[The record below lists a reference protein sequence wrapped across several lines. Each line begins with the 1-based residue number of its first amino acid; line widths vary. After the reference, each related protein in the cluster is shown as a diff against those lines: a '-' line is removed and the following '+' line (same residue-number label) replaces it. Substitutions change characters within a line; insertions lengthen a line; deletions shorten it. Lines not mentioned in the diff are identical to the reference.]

1 MASSVGLDN
10 ADARASFDDFVAAF
24 AGAVSLRAARVAGG
38 GARAPAPPG
47 RASAKRLRDVFS
59 SACVDFDSAK
69 KRSNANTLALPQ
81 WRRLCLGS
89 GFVARKFPASAAD
102 VVFAKTR
109 RAGERELR
117 AEDFASALACV
128 AAETGKTF
136 ESVVDAAAKC
146 AAGGLFAGVSA
157 GAPAARSERRAAA
170 GTTASRFSLQ
180 TFQRNGVRASLDDRS
195 FRSSNKTHNS
205 NKTHDLKPVVSARES
220 FPPARSFSSAAPES
234 EALDAALSRP
244 RAEDFDKGDVD
255 GDGLLTPEELAGVL
269 VRSCHAREADALE
282 LVRVCFGD
290 VDLDKDGRVCFDE
303 YRAFCKKA
311 KRVLR
316 RRALVAGSAASF
328 GAAERSVRRLTF
340 GTHGFG
346 SARSAS
352 RETRTHRPASA
363 RVNRSLDALCEKNAT
378 AARPASARLF
388 SRSFSGAARVP
399 VEARARPRAF
409 AEEDSTMDLSAADL
423 SAADLTSLDLTVDE
437 AFIADERDV
446 THDLEPVAEAFE
458 AETPGDDARRATSSE
473 GRRAS
478 VDSPVDAASSE
489 DARRRETSETGL
501 EKLLTKDARIPRCAF
516 PLEPAFV
523 DARRLAVWRAEFNA
537 HDARK
542 TGRLDLELATFAL
555 ARLRLLEDLDVSLAA
570 RTLETRLA
578 ETAGGEDGDFDV
590 DFEAFARFAAALEA
604 ARATQTRTE
613 KPIAQPVPVRKE
625 YALDD
630 AHPFLALFRET
641 FADARGE
648 MDGDAFARVLRAA
661 RLTDDARLTAT
672 GVDVVF
678 ARARA
683 RHNKEGD
690 RTARRV
696 PYRIFLGALS
706 LAAGHLGLDFE
717 TAAARVAAGAE
728 AARAEGRGSRRAGVE
743 TNEDG
748 KENVF
753 RVTSRE
759 GLVCEGKRNHSAE
772 NTRSRLSAAFEGK
785 A

>member
-146 AAGGLFAGVSA
+146 AAGGLFVGVSA

-195 FRSSNKTHNS
+195 FRSSNLS
-205 NKTHDLKPVVSARES
+205 NKTHNPKPVVSARES

-458 AETPGDDARRATSSE
+458 AETPGDDARRAKDDESTE

-478 VDSPVDAASSE
+478 VDSPSAASSE
-489 DARRRETSETGL
+489 DAQ
-501 EKLLTKDARIPRCAF
+501 
-516 PLEPAFV
+516 
-523 DARRLAVWRAEFNA
+523 RLAVWRAEFNA

-578 ETAGGEDGDFDV
+578 ETARTCEDGDFDV

-728 AARAEGRGSRRAGVE
+728 EVSKGAEGLFRKEGVE

>member
-1 MASSVGLDN
+1 MASSVGLDD
-10 ADARASFDDFVAAF
+10 ADAPASFDDFVAAF

-38 GARAPAPPG
+38 GARALAPPG

-146 AAGGLFAGVSA
+146 AAGGLFVGVSA

-170 GTTASRFSLQ
+170 GTAASRRE

-195 FRSSNKTHNS
+195 FRSFRSSNLSNKTHNP
-205 NKTHDLKPVVSARES
+205 KPVVSARES

-316 RRALVAGSAASF
+316 RRALVAGAAASF

-340 GTHGFG
+340 GTHSFG

-363 RVNRSLDALCEKNAT
+363 RVNRSLDALCEKNAK
-378 AARPASARLF
+378 AARPASARLS
-388 SRSFSGAARVP
+388 SRPFSGAARVP
-399 VEARARPRAF
+399 VEARARQRAF
-409 AEEDSTMDLSAADL
+409 AEEDSTMDFSAADL

-458 AETPGDDARRATSSE
+458 AETLGDDARRATSSE
-473 GRRAS
+473 GRRVS
-478 VDSPVDAASSE
+478 VDS
-489 DARRRETSETGL
+489 
-501 EKLLTKDARIPRCAF
+501 
-516 PLEPAFV
+516 AFV
-523 DARRLAVWRAEFNA
+523 DAQRLAVWRAEFNA

-578 ETAGGEDGDFDV
+578 ETAGGEDVRDV

-728 AARAEGRGSRRAGVE
+728 AVSKYRAGVPR

-753 RVTSRE
+753 RVTSRA
-759 GLVCEGKRNHSAE
+759 GLACEGKKNPSAE
-772 NTRSRLSAAFEGK
+772 NKRSRLSAAFEGK
-785 A
+785 ARRDF

>member
-1 MASSVGLDN
+1 VASSVGLDN

-146 AAGGLFAGVSA
+146 AAGGLFVGVSA

-195 FRSSNKTHNS
+195 FRSSNLS
-205 NKTHDLKPVVSARES
+205 NKTHNPKPVVSARES

-423 SAADLTSLDLTVDE
+423 TSLDLTVDE

-458 AETPGDDARRATSSE
+458 AETPGD
-473 GRRAS
+473 
-478 VDSPVDAASSE
+478 
-489 DARRRETSETGL
+489 
-501 EKLLTKDARIPRCAF
+501 
-516 PLEPAFV
+516 EPAFV

-613 KPIAQPVPVRKE
+613 KPNSIAQPVPVRKE

-728 AARAEGRGSRRAGVE
+728 AVSKGAEGLFRKEGVE
-743 TNEDG
+743 TNEEKNKEN

>member
-146 AAGGLFAGVSA
+146 AAGGLFVGVSA

-195 FRSSNKTHNS
+195 FRSSNLS
-205 NKTHDLKPVVSARES
+205 NKTHNPKPVVSARES

-423 SAADLTSLDLTVDE
+423 TSLDLTVDE

-458 AETPGDDARRATSSE
+458 AETPGD
-473 GRRAS
+473 
-478 VDSPVDAASSE
+478 
-489 DARRRETSETGL
+489 
-501 EKLLTKDARIPRCAF
+501 
-516 PLEPAFV
+516 EPAFV

-578 ETAGGEDGDFDV
+578 ETARTCEDGDFDV

-613 KPIAQPVPVRKE
+613 QKPNSIAQPVPVRKE

-728 AARAEGRGSRRAGVE
+728 AVSKGAEGLFRKEGVE

>member
-1 MASSVGLDN
+1 MASSVGLDD
-10 ADARASFDDFVAAF
+10 ADAPASFDDFVAAF
-24 AGAVSLRAARVAGG
+24 AGAVSLRAARVASG
-38 GARAPAPPG
+38 GARALAPPG

-146 AAGGLFAGVSA
+146 AAGGLFVGVSA

-170 GTTASRFSLQ
+170 GTAASRRE

-195 FRSSNKTHNS
+195 FRSFRSSNLSNKTHNP
-205 NKTHDLKPVVSARES
+205 KPVVSARES

-316 RRALVAGSAASF
+316 RRALVAGAAASF

-340 GTHGFG
+340 GTHSFG
-346 SARSAS
+346 SARSAT

-363 RVNRSLDALCEKNAT
+363 RVNRSLDALCEKNAK
-378 AARPASARLF
+378 AARPASARLS
-388 SRSFSGAARVP
+388 SRPFSGAARVP
-399 VEARARPRAF
+399 VEARARQRAF

-458 AETPGDDARRATSSE
+458 AETLGDDARRATSSE
-473 GRRAS
+473 GRRVS
-478 VDSPVDAASSE
+478 VDS
-489 DARRRETSETGL
+489 
-501 EKLLTKDARIPRCAF
+501 
-516 PLEPAFV
+516 AFV
-523 DARRLAVWRAEFNA
+523 DAQRLAVWRAEFNA

-578 ETAGGEDGDFDV
+578 ETAGGEDVRDV

-728 AARAEGRGSRRAGVE
+728 AVSKYRAGVPR

-753 RVTSRE
+753 RVTSRA
-759 GLVCEGKRNHSAE
+759 GLACEGKKNPSAE
-772 NTRSRLSAAFEGK
+772 NKRSRLSAAFEGK
-785 A
+785 ARRDF

>member
-1 MASSVGLDN
+1 MASSVGLDD
-10 ADARASFDDFVAAF
+10 ADAPASFDDFVAAF

-38 GARAPAPPG
+38 GARALAPPG

-146 AAGGLFAGVSA
+146 AAGGLFVGVSA

-170 GTTASRFSLQ
+170 GTAASRRE

-195 FRSSNKTHNS
+195 FRSFRSSNLSNKTHNP
-205 NKTHDLKPVVSARES
+205 KPVVSARES

-316 RRALVAGSAASF
+316 RRALVAGAAASF

-340 GTHGFG
+340 GTHSFG

-363 RVNRSLDALCEKNAT
+363 RVNRSLDALCEKNAK
-378 AARPASARLF
+378 AARPASARLS
-388 SRSFSGAARVP
+388 SRPFSGAARVP
-399 VEARARPRAF
+399 VEARARQRAF
-409 AEEDSTMDLSAADL
+409 AEEDSTMDFSAADL

-458 AETPGDDARRATSSE
+458 AETLGDDARRATSSE
-473 GRRAS
+473 GRRVS
-478 VDSPVDAASSE
+478 VDS
-489 DARRRETSETGL
+489 
-501 EKLLTKDARIPRCAF
+501 
-516 PLEPAFV
+516 AFV
-523 DARRLAVWRAEFNA
+523 DAQRLAVWRAEFNA

-578 ETAGGEDGDFDV
+578 ETAGGEDVRDV

-604 ARATQTRTE
+604 ARATQTPTE

-728 AARAEGRGSRRAGVE
+728 AARAEGLFRAGVPR

-753 RVTSRE
+753 RVTSRA
-759 GLVCEGKRNHSAE
+759 GLACEGKKNPSAE
-772 NTRSRLSAAFEGK
+772 NKRSRLSAAFEGK
-785 A
+785 ARRDF

>member
-146 AAGGLFAGVSA
+146 AAGGLFVGVSA

-195 FRSSNKTHNS
+195 FRSSNLS
-205 NKTHDLKPVVSARES
+205 NKTHNPKPVVSARES

-446 THDLEPVAEAFE
+446 TRDLEPVAEAFE
-458 AETPGDDARRATSSE
+458 AETPGD
-473 GRRAS
+473 
-478 VDSPVDAASSE
+478 
-489 DARRRETSETGL
+489 
-501 EKLLTKDARIPRCAF
+501 
-516 PLEPAFV
+516 EPAFA

-578 ETAGGEDGDFDV
+578 ETARTCEDGDFDV

-604 ARATQTRTE
+604 ARATQTRTGVK

>member
-1 MASSVGLDN
+1 MASSVGLDD
-10 ADARASFDDFVAAF
+10 ADAPASFDDFVAAF

-38 GARAPAPPG
+38 GARALAPPG

-146 AAGGLFAGVSA
+146 AAGGLFVGVSA

-170 GTTASRFSLQ
+170 GTAASRRE

-195 FRSSNKTHNS
+195 FRSFRSSNLSNKTHNP
-205 NKTHDLKPVVSARES
+205 KPVVSARES

-316 RRALVAGSAASF
+316 RRALVAGAAASF

-340 GTHGFG
+340 GTHSFG

-363 RVNRSLDALCEKNAT
+363 RVNRSLDALCEKNAK
-378 AARPASARLF
+378 AARPASARLS
-388 SRSFSGAARVP
+388 SRPFSGAARVP
-399 VEARARPRAF
+399 VEARARQRAF
-409 AEEDSTMDLSAADL
+409 AEEDSTMDFSAADL

-458 AETPGDDARRATSSE
+458 AETLGDDARRATSSE
-473 GRRAS
+473 GRRVS
-478 VDSPVDAASSE
+478 VDS
-489 DARRRETSETGL
+489 
-501 EKLLTKDARIPRCAF
+501 
-516 PLEPAFV
+516 AFV
-523 DARRLAVWRAEFNA
+523 DAQRLAVWRAEFNA

-578 ETAGGEDGDFDV
+578 ETAGGEDVRDV

-604 ARATQTRTE
+604 ARATQTPTE

-630 AHPFLALFRET
+630 AHPFLVLFRET

-728 AARAEGRGSRRAGVE
+728 AVSKYRAGVPR

-753 RVTSRE
+753 RVTSRA
-759 GLVCEGKRNHSAE
+759 GLACEGKKNPSAE
-772 NTRSRLSAAFEGK
+772 NKRSRLSAAFEGK

>member
-1 MASSVGLDN
+1 MASSVGLDD
-10 ADARASFDDFVAAF
+10 ADAPASFDDFVAAF
-24 AGAVSLRAARVAGG
+24 AGAVSLRAARVASG
-38 GARAPAPPG
+38 GARALAPPG

-146 AAGGLFAGVSA
+146 AAGGLFVGVSA

-170 GTTASRFSLQ
+170 GTAASRRE

-195 FRSSNKTHNS
+195 FRSFRSSNLSNKTHNP
-205 NKTHDLKPVVSARES
+205 KPVVSARES

-316 RRALVAGSAASF
+316 RRALVAGAAASF

-340 GTHGFG
+340 GTHSFG

-363 RVNRSLDALCEKNAT
+363 RVNRSLDALCEKNAK
-378 AARPASARLF
+378 AARPASARLS
-388 SRSFSGAARVP
+388 SRPFSGAARVP
-399 VEARARPRAF
+399 VEARARQRAF
-409 AEEDSTMDLSAADL
+409 AEEDSTMDFSAADL

-458 AETPGDDARRATSSE
+458 AETLGDDARRATSSE
-473 GRRAS
+473 GRRVS
-478 VDSPVDAASSE
+478 VDS
-489 DARRRETSETGL
+489 
-501 EKLLTKDARIPRCAF
+501 
-516 PLEPAFV
+516 AFV
-523 DARRLAVWRAEFNA
+523 DAQRLAVWRAEFNA

-578 ETAGGEDGDFDV
+578 ETAGGEDVRDV

-728 AARAEGRGSRRAGVE
+728 AVSKYRAGVPR

-753 RVTSRE
+753 RVTSRA
-759 GLVCEGKRNHSAE
+759 GLACEGKKNPSAE
-772 NTRSRLSAAFEGK
+772 NERSRLSAAFEGK
-785 A
+785 ARRDF

>member
-10 ADARASFDDFVAAF
+10 ADAPASFDDFVAAF
-24 AGAVSLRAARVAGG
+24 AGAVSLRAARVASG
-38 GARAPAPPG
+38 GARALAPPG

-146 AAGGLFAGVSA
+146 AAGGLFVGVSA

-170 GTTASRFSLQ
+170 GTAASRRE

-195 FRSSNKTHNS
+195 FRSSNLS
-205 NKTHDLKPVVSARES
+205 NKAHNPKPVVSARES

-316 RRALVAGSAASF
+316 RRALVAGAAASF

-340 GTHGFG
+340 GTHSFG

-409 AEEDSTMDLSAADL
+409 AEEDSTMDFSAADL

-458 AETPGDDARRATSSE
+458 AETLGDDARRATSSE
-473 GRRAS
+473 GRRVS
-478 VDSPVDAASSE
+478 VDS
-489 DARRRETSETGL
+489 
-501 EKLLTKDARIPRCAF
+501 
-516 PLEPAFV
+516 AFV
-523 DARRLAVWRAEFNA
+523 DAQRLAVWRAEFNA

-578 ETAGGEDGDFDV
+578 ETAGGEDVRDV
-590 DFEAFARFAAALEA
+590 DFEAFSRFAAALEA

-648 MDGDAFARVLRAA
+648 MDGDAFARVLRSA

-728 AARAEGRGSRRAGVE
+728 AARAEGLFRAGVE

-759 GLVCEGKRNHSAE
+759 GLVCEGRRNHSAE

>member
-10 ADARASFDDFVAAF
+10 ADAPASFDDFVAAF

-146 AAGGLFAGVSA
+146 AAGGLFVGVSA

-170 GTTASRFSLQ
+170 GTTASRRE

-195 FRSSNKTHNS
+195 FRSFRSSNLSNKTHNP
-205 NKTHDLKPVVSARES
+205 KPVVSARES

-409 AEEDSTMDLSAADL
+409 AEEDSTMDFSAADL

-437 AFIADERDV
+437 AFIADERDA

-473 GRRAS
+473 GQRAS
-478 VDSPVDAASSE
+478 VDSPSVASSE

-501 EKLLTKDARIPRCAF
+501 EKPDARIPRRAF
-516 PLEPAFV
+516 PLEPAFA
-523 DARRLAVWRAEFNA
+523 DARRLATWRAEFNA

-578 ETAGGEDGDFDV
+578 ETAGGEDVRDV
-590 DFEAFARFAAALEA
+590 DFEAFSRFAAALEA

-648 MDGDAFARVLRAA
+648 MDGDAFARVLRSA

-728 AARAEGRGSRRAGVE
+728 AARAEGLFRAGVE

-759 GLVCEGKRNHSAE
+759 GLVCEGRRNHSAE

>member
-1 MASSVGLDN
+1 MASSVGLDD
-10 ADARASFDDFVAAF
+10 ADAPASFDDFVAAF

-38 GARAPAPPG
+38 GARALAPPG

-146 AAGGLFAGVSA
+146 AAGGLFVGVSA

-170 GTTASRFSLQ
+170 GTAASRRE

-195 FRSSNKTHNS
+195 FRSFRSSNLSNKTHNP
-205 NKTHDLKPVVSARES
+205 KPVVSARES

-316 RRALVAGSAASF
+316 RRALVAGAAASF

-340 GTHGFG
+340 GTHSFG

-363 RVNRSLDALCEKNAT
+363 RVNRSLDALCEKNAK
-378 AARPASARLF
+378 AARPASARLS
-388 SRSFSGAARVP
+388 SRPFSGAARVP
-399 VEARARPRAF
+399 VEARARQRAF
-409 AEEDSTMDLSAADL
+409 AEEDSTMDFSAADL

-458 AETPGDDARRATSSE
+458 AETLGDDARRATSSE
-473 GRRAS
+473 GRRVS
-478 VDSPVDAASSE
+478 VDS
-489 DARRRETSETGL
+489 
-501 EKLLTKDARIPRCAF
+501 
-516 PLEPAFV
+516 AFV
-523 DARRLAVWRAEFNA
+523 DAQRLAVWRAEFNA

-578 ETAGGEDGDFDV
+578 ETAGGEDVRDV

-728 AARAEGRGSRRAGVE
+728 AVSKYRAGVPR

-753 RVTSRE
+753 RVTSRA
-759 GLVCEGKRNHSAE
+759 GLACEGKKNPSAE
-772 NTRSRLSAAFEGK
+772 NKRSRLSAAFEGK

>member
-146 AAGGLFAGVSA
+146 AAGGLFVGVSA

-195 FRSSNKTHNS
+195 FRSSNLS
-205 NKTHDLKPVVSARES
+205 NKTHNPKPVVSARES

-423 SAADLTSLDLTVDE
+423 TSLDLTVDE

-458 AETPGDDARRATSSE
+458 AETPGD
-473 GRRAS
+473 
-478 VDSPVDAASSE
+478 
-489 DARRRETSETGL
+489 
-501 EKLLTKDARIPRCAF
+501 
-516 PLEPAFV
+516 EPAFA

-578 ETAGGEDGDFDV
+578 ETARTCEDGDFDV

-613 KPIAQPVPVRKE
+613 KPNSIAQPVPVRKE

-696 PYRIFLGALS
+696 PYRIYLGALS

-728 AARAEGRGSRRAGVE
+728 AVSKGAEGLFRKEGVE

-759 GLVCEGKRNHSAE
+759 GSVCEGKKNHSAE

>member
-1 MASSVGLDN
+1 MASSVGLDD
-10 ADARASFDDFVAAF
+10 ADAPASFDDFVAAF
-24 AGAVSLRAARVAGG
+24 AGAVSLRAARVASG
-38 GARAPAPPG
+38 GARALAPPG

-146 AAGGLFAGVSA
+146 AAGGLFVGVSA

-170 GTTASRFSLQ
+170 GTAASRRE

-195 FRSSNKTHNS
+195 FRSFRSSNLSNKTHNP
-205 NKTHDLKPVVSARES
+205 KPVVSARES

-316 RRALVAGSAASF
+316 RRALVAGAAASF

-340 GTHGFG
+340 GTHSFG

-363 RVNRSLDALCEKNAT
+363 RVNRSLDALCEKNAK
-378 AARPASARLF
+378 AARPASARLL
-388 SRSFSGAARVP
+388 SRPFSGAARVP
-399 VEARARPRAF
+399 VEARARQRAF
-409 AEEDSTMDLSAADL
+409 AEEDSTMDFSAADL

-458 AETPGDDARRATSSE
+458 AETLGDDARRATSSE
-473 GRRAS
+473 GRRVS
-478 VDSPVDAASSE
+478 VDS
-489 DARRRETSETGL
+489 
-501 EKLLTKDARIPRCAF
+501 
-516 PLEPAFV
+516 AFV
-523 DARRLAVWRAEFNA
+523 DAQRLAVWRAEFNA

-578 ETAGGEDGDFDV
+578 ETAGGEDVRDV

-728 AARAEGRGSRRAGVE
+728 AVSKYRAGVPR

-753 RVTSRE
+753 RVTSRA
-759 GLVCEGKRNHSAE
+759 GLACEGKKNPSAE
-772 NTRSRLSAAFEGK
+772 NKRSRLSAAFEGK
-785 A
+785 ARRDF

>member
-1 MASSVGLDN
+1 MASSVGLDD
-10 ADARASFDDFVAAF
+10 ADAPASFDDFVAAF

-38 GARAPAPPG
+38 GARALAPPG

-146 AAGGLFAGVSA
+146 AAGGLFVGVSA

-170 GTTASRFSLQ
+170 GTAASRRE

-195 FRSSNKTHNS
+195 FRSFRSSNLSNKTHNP
-205 NKTHDLKPVVSARES
+205 KPVVSARES

-316 RRALVAGSAASF
+316 RRALVAGAAASF

-340 GTHGFG
+340 GTHSFG

-363 RVNRSLDALCEKNAT
+363 RVNRSLDALCEKNAK
-378 AARPASARLF
+378 AARPASARLS
-388 SRSFSGAARVP
+388 SRPFSGAARVP
-399 VEARARPRAF
+399 VEARARQRAF
-409 AEEDSTMDLSAADL
+409 AEEDSTMDFSAADL

-458 AETPGDDARRATSSE
+458 AETLGDDARRATSSE
-473 GRRAS
+473 GRRVS
-478 VDSPVDAASSE
+478 VDS
-489 DARRRETSETGL
+489 
-501 EKLLTKDARIPRCAF
+501 
-516 PLEPAFV
+516 AFV
-523 DARRLAVWRAEFNA
+523 DAQRLAVWRAEFNA

-578 ETAGGEDGDFDV
+578 ETAGGEDVRDV

-630 AHPFLALFRET
+630 AHPFLVLFRET

-728 AARAEGRGSRRAGVE
+728 AVSKYRAGVPR

-753 RVTSRE
+753 RVTSRA
-759 GLVCEGKRNHSAE
+759 GLACEGKKNPSAE
-772 NTRSRLSAAFEGK
+772 NKRSRLSAAFEGK
-785 A
+785 ARRDF

>member
-1 MASSVGLDN
+1 VASSVGLDN

-146 AAGGLFAGVSA
+146 AAGGLFVGVSA

-195 FRSSNKTHNS
+195 FRSSNLS
-205 NKTHDLKPVVSARES
+205 NKTHNPKPVVSARES

-446 THDLEPVAEAFE
+446 TRDLEPVAEAFE
-458 AETPGDDARRATSSE
+458 AETPGDDARRAKDDESTE

-478 VDSPVDAASSE
+478 VDSPSAASSE
-489 DARRRETSETGL
+489 DAQ
-501 EKLLTKDARIPRCAF
+501 
-516 PLEPAFV
+516 
-523 DARRLAVWRAEFNA
+523 RLAVWRAEFNA

-578 ETAGGEDGDFDV
+578 ETARTCEDGDFDV

-613 KPIAQPVPVRKE
+613 QKPIAQPVPVRKE

-728 AARAEGRGSRRAGVE
+728 AVSKGAEGLFRAGVE

>member
-1 MASSVGLDN
+1 MASSVGLDD
-10 ADARASFDDFVAAF
+10 ADAPASFDDFVAAF
-24 AGAVSLRAARVAGG
+24 AGAVSLRVARVAGG
-38 GARAPAPPG
+38 GARALAPPG

-146 AAGGLFAGVSA
+146 AAGGLFVGVSA

-170 GTTASRFSLQ
+170 GTAASRRE

-195 FRSSNKTHNS
+195 FRSSNLS
-205 NKTHDLKPVVSARES
+205 NKTHNPKPVVSARES

-316 RRALVAGSAASF
+316 RRALVAGAAASF

-340 GTHGFG
+340 GTHSFG

-363 RVNRSLDALCEKNAT
+363 RVNRSLDALCEKNAK
-378 AARPASARLF
+378 AARPASARLL
-388 SRSFSGAARVP
+388 SRPFSGAARVP
-399 VEARARPRAF
+399 VEARARQRAF
-409 AEEDSTMDLSAADL
+409 AEEDSTMDFSAADL

-458 AETPGDDARRATSSE
+458 AETLGDDARRATSSE
-473 GRRAS
+473 GRRVS
-478 VDSPVDAASSE
+478 VDS
-489 DARRRETSETGL
+489 
-501 EKLLTKDARIPRCAF
+501 
-516 PLEPAFV
+516 AFV
-523 DARRLAVWRAEFNA
+523 DAQRLAVWRAEFNA

-578 ETAGGEDGDFDV
+578 ETAGGEDVRDV

-728 AARAEGRGSRRAGVE
+728 AARAEGLFRAGVE
-743 TNEDG
+743 TNKDG

-753 RVTSRE
+753 RVTSRA
-759 GLVCEGKRNHSAE
+759 GLACEGKKNPSAE
-772 NTRSRLSAAFEGK
+772 NKRSRLSAAFEGK

>member
-1 MASSVGLDN
+1 M
-10 ADARASFDDFVAAF
+10 
-24 AGAVSLRAARVAGG
+24 
-38 GARAPAPPG
+38 
-47 RASAKRLRDVFS
+47 
-59 SACVDFDSAK
+59 
-69 KRSNANTLALPQ
+69 
-81 WRRLCLGS
+81 
-89 GFVARKFPASAAD
+89 
-102 VVFAKTR
+102 
-109 RAGERELR
+109 
-117 AEDFASALACV
+117 
-128 AAETGKTF
+128 
-136 ESVVDAAAKC
+136 
-146 AAGGLFAGVSA
+146 
-157 GAPAARSERRAAA
+157 
-170 GTTASRFSLQ
+170 
-180 TFQRNGVRASLDDRS
+180 
-195 FRSSNKTHNS
+195 
-205 NKTHDLKPVVSARES
+205 SARES

-303 YRAFCKKA
+303 YRVFCKKA

-316 RRALVAGSAASF
+316 RRALVAGAAAPF

-340 GTHGFG
+340 GTHSFG

-363 RVNRSLDALCEKNAT
+363 RVNRSLDALCEKNAK
-378 AARPASARLF
+378 AARPASARLL
-388 SRSFSGAARVP
+388 SRPFSGAARVP
-399 VEARARPRAF
+399 VEARARQRAF
-409 AEEDSTMDLSAADL
+409 AEEDSTMDFSAADL

-458 AETPGDDARRATSSE
+458 AETLGDDARRATSSE
-473 GRRAS
+473 GRRVS
-478 VDSPVDAASSE
+478 VDS
-489 DARRRETSETGL
+489 
-501 EKLLTKDARIPRCAF
+501 
-516 PLEPAFV
+516 AFV
-523 DARRLAVWRAEFNA
+523 DAQRLAVWRAEFNA

-578 ETAGGEDGDFDV
+578 ETAGGEDVRDV

-641 FADARGE
+641 FADAHGE

-690 RTARRV
+690 RTARR
-696 PYRIFLGALS
+696 R
-706 LAAGHLGLDFE
+706 
-717 TAAARVAAGAE
+717 TAYSSARSASPPGTWGWTLKPPPRASPP
-728 AARAEGRGSRRAGVE
+728 ARRRRAPRGFFARGSRRTRTARRTFFVSPHAPAW
-743 TNEDG
+743 
-748 KENVF
+748 
-753 RVTSRE
+753 RVRGRRIHPRRTSGRVSPRRSRE
-759 GLVCEGKRNHSAE
+759 RREETFEKTFSFSTRAFNGDDVSRRARKRKRRQVFAD
-772 NTRSRLSAAFEGK
+772 AA
-785 A
+785 

>member
-1 MASSVGLDN
+1 MASSVGLDD
-10 ADARASFDDFVAAF
+10 ADAPASFDDFVAAF
-24 AGAVSLRAARVAGG
+24 AGAVSLRVARVAGG
-38 GARAPAPPG
+38 GARALAPPG

-146 AAGGLFAGVSA
+146 AAGGLFVGVSA

-170 GTTASRFSLQ
+170 GTAASRRE

-195 FRSSNKTHNS
+195 FRSSNLS
-205 NKTHDLKPVVSARES
+205 NKTHNPKPVVSARES

-316 RRALVAGSAASF
+316 RRALVAGAAASF

-340 GTHGFG
+340 GTHSFG

-363 RVNRSLDALCEKNAT
+363 RVNRSLDALCEKNAK
-378 AARPASARLF
+378 AARPASARLS
-388 SRSFSGAARVP
+388 SRPFSGAARVP
-399 VEARARPRAF
+399 VEARARQRAF
-409 AEEDSTMDLSAADL
+409 AEEDSTMDFSAADL

-458 AETPGDDARRATSSE
+458 AETLGDDARRATSSE
-473 GRRAS
+473 GRRVS
-478 VDSPVDAASSE
+478 VDS
-489 DARRRETSETGL
+489 
-501 EKLLTKDARIPRCAF
+501 
-516 PLEPAFV
+516 AFV
-523 DARRLAVWRAEFNA
+523 DAQRLAVWRAEFNA

-578 ETAGGEDGDFDV
+578 ETAGGEDVRDV

-728 AARAEGRGSRRAGVE
+728 AARAEGLFRAGVE
-743 TNEDG
+743 TNKDG

-753 RVTSRE
+753 RVTSRA
-759 GLVCEGKRNHSAE
+759 GLACEGKKNPSAE
-772 NTRSRLSAAFEGK
+772 NKRSRLSAAFEGK

>member
-1 MASSVGLDN
+1 MASSVGLDD
-10 ADARASFDDFVAAF
+10 ADAPASFDDFVAAF
-24 AGAVSLRAARVAGG
+24 AGAVSLRAARVASG
-38 GARAPAPPG
+38 GARALAPPG

-146 AAGGLFAGVSA
+146 AAGGLFVGVSA

-170 GTTASRFSLQ
+170 GTAASRRE

-195 FRSSNKTHNS
+195 FRSFRSSNLSNKTHNP
-205 NKTHDLKPVVSARES
+205 KPVVSARES

-311 KRVLR
+311 KRVLH
-316 RRALVAGSAASF
+316 RRALVAGAAASF

-340 GTHGFG
+340 GTHSFG

-363 RVNRSLDALCEKNAT
+363 RVNRSLDALCEKNAK
-378 AARPASARLF
+378 AARPASARLS
-388 SRSFSGAARVP
+388 SRPFSGAARVP
-399 VEARARPRAF
+399 VEARARQRAF
-409 AEEDSTMDLSAADL
+409 AEEDSTMDFSAADL

-458 AETPGDDARRATSSE
+458 AETLGDDARRATSSE
-473 GRRAS
+473 GRRVS
-478 VDSPVDAASSE
+478 VDS
-489 DARRRETSETGL
+489 
-501 EKLLTKDARIPRCAF
+501 
-516 PLEPAFV
+516 AFV
-523 DARRLAVWRAEFNA
+523 DAQRLAVWRAEFNA

-578 ETAGGEDGDFDV
+578 ETAGGEDVRDV

-613 KPIAQPVPVRKE
+613 NRSRSPSPC
-625 YALDD
+625 
-630 AHPFLALFRET
+630 
-641 FADARGE
+641 ARSTRSTTRTR
-648 MDGDAFARVLRAA
+648 FSRCSARRSRTRAG
-661 RLTDDARLTAT
+661 RWTAT
-672 GVDVVF
+672 PS
-678 ARARA
+678 RAFC
-683 RHNKEGD
+683 
-690 RTARRV
+690 ARR
-696 PYRIFLGALS
+696 A
-706 LAAGHLGLDFE
+706 
-717 TAAARVAAGAE
+717 
-728 AARAEGRGSRRAGVE
+728 
-743 TNEDG
+743 
-748 KENVF
+748 
-753 RVTSRE
+753 
-759 GLVCEGKRNHSAE
+759 
-772 NTRSRLSAAFEGK
+772 
-785 A
+785 

>member
-146 AAGGLFAGVSA
+146 AAGGLFVGVSA
-157 GAPAARSERRAAA
+157 GAPAARSERCAAA

-195 FRSSNKTHNS
+195 FRSSNLS
-205 NKTHDLKPVVSARES
+205 NKTHNPKPVVSARES

-446 THDLEPVAEAFE
+446 TRDLEPVAEAFE
-458 AETPGDDARRATSSE
+458 AETPGD
-473 GRRAS
+473 
-478 VDSPVDAASSE
+478 
-489 DARRRETSETGL
+489 
-501 EKLLTKDARIPRCAF
+501 
-516 PLEPAFV
+516 EPAFA

-578 ETAGGEDGDFDV
+578 ETARTCEDGDFDV

-613 KPIAQPVPVRKE
+613 KPNSIAQPVPVRKE

>member
-1 MASSVGLDN
+1 MASSVGLDD
-10 ADARASFDDFVAAF
+10 ADAPASFDDFVAAF
-24 AGAVSLRAARVAGG
+24 AGAVSLRAARVASG
-38 GARAPAPPG
+38 GARALAPPG

-146 AAGGLFAGVSA
+146 AAGGLFVGVSA

-170 GTTASRFSLQ
+170 GTAASRRE

-195 FRSSNKTHNS
+195 FRSFRSSNLSNKTHNP
-205 NKTHDLKPVVSARES
+205 KPVVSARES

-316 RRALVAGSAASF
+316 RRALVAGAAASF

-340 GTHGFG
+340 GTHSFG

-363 RVNRSLDALCEKNAT
+363 RVNRSLDALCEKNAK
-378 AARPASARLF
+378 AARPASARLS
-388 SRSFSGAARVP
+388 SRPFSGAARVP
-399 VEARARPRAF
+399 VEARARQRAF
-409 AEEDSTMDLSAADL
+409 AEEDSTMDFSAADL

-458 AETPGDDARRATSSE
+458 AETLGDDARRATSSE
-473 GRRAS
+473 GRRVS
-478 VDSPVDAASSE
+478 VDS
-489 DARRRETSETGL
+489 
-501 EKLLTKDARIPRCAF
+501 
-516 PLEPAFV
+516 AFV
-523 DARRLAVWRAEFNA
+523 DEQRLAVWRAEFNA

-578 ETAGGEDGDFDV
+578 ETAGGEDVRDV

-728 AARAEGRGSRRAGVE
+728 AVSKYRAGVPR

-753 RVTSRE
+753 RVTSRA
-759 GLVCEGKRNHSAE
+759 GLACEGKKNPSAE
-772 NTRSRLSAAFEGK
+772 NKRSRLSAAFEGK
-785 A
+785 ARRDF

>member
-1 MASSVGLDN
+1 MASSVGLDD
-10 ADARASFDDFVAAF
+10 ADAPASFDDFVAAF
-24 AGAVSLRAARVAGG
+24 AGAVSLRVARVAGG
-38 GARAPAPPG
+38 GARALAPPG

-146 AAGGLFAGVSA
+146 AAGGLFVGVSA

-170 GTTASRFSLQ
+170 GTAASRRE

-195 FRSSNKTHNS
+195 FRSSNLS
-205 NKTHDLKPVVSARES
+205 NKTHNPKPVVSARES

-316 RRALVAGSAASF
+316 RRALVAGAAASF

-340 GTHGFG
+340 GTHSFG
-346 SARSAS
+346 SARFAS

-363 RVNRSLDALCEKNAT
+363 RVNRSLDALCEKNAK
-378 AARPASARLF
+378 AARPASARLL
-388 SRSFSGAARVP
+388 SRPFSGAARVP
-399 VEARARPRAF
+399 VEARARQRAF
-409 AEEDSTMDLSAADL
+409 AEEDSTMDFSAADL
-423 SAADLTSLDLTVDE
+423 SAADLASLDLTVDE

-458 AETPGDDARRATSSE
+458 AETLGDDARRATSSE
-473 GRRAS
+473 GRRVS
-478 VDSPVDAASSE
+478 VDS
-489 DARRRETSETGL
+489 
-501 EKLLTKDARIPRCAF
+501 
-516 PLEPAFV
+516 AFV
-523 DARRLAVWRAEFNA
+523 DAQRLAVWRAEFNA

-578 ETAGGEDGDFDV
+578 ETAGGEDVRDV

-728 AARAEGRGSRRAGVE
+728 AARAEGLFRAGVE
-743 TNEDG
+743 TNKDG

-753 RVTSRE
+753 RVTSRA
-759 GLVCEGKRNHSAE
+759 GLACEGKKNPSAE
-772 NTRSRLSAAFEGK
+772 NKRSRLSAAFEGK

>member
-1 MASSVGLDN
+1 MASSVGLDD
-10 ADARASFDDFVAAF
+10 ADAPASFDDFVAAF

-38 GARAPAPPG
+38 GARALAPPG

-146 AAGGLFAGVSA
+146 AAGGLFVGVSA

-170 GTTASRFSLQ
+170 GTAASRRE

-195 FRSSNKTHNS
+195 FRSFRSSNLSNKTHNP
-205 NKTHDLKPVVSARES
+205 KPVVSARES

-316 RRALVAGSAASF
+316 RRALVAGAAASF

-340 GTHGFG
+340 GTHSFG

-363 RVNRSLDALCEKNAT
+363 RVNRSLDALCEKNAK
-378 AARPASARLF
+378 AARPASARLS
-388 SRSFSGAARVP
+388 SRPFSGAARVP
-399 VEARARPRAF
+399 VEARARQRAF
-409 AEEDSTMDLSAADL
+409 AEEDSTMDFSAADL

-458 AETPGDDARRATSSE
+458 AETLGDDARRATSSE
-473 GRRAS
+473 GRRVS
-478 VDSPVDAASSE
+478 VDS
-489 DARRRETSETGL
+489 
-501 EKLLTKDARIPRCAF
+501 
-516 PLEPAFV
+516 AFV
-523 DARRLAVWRAEFNA
+523 DAQRLAVWRAEFNA

-578 ETAGGEDGDFDV
+578 ETAGGEDVRDV

-604 ARATQTRTE
+604 ARATQTPTE

-728 AARAEGRGSRRAGVE
+728 AVSKYRAGVPR

-753 RVTSRE
+753 RVTSRA
-759 GLVCEGKRNHSAE
+759 GLACEGKKNPSAE
-772 NTRSRLSAAFEGK
+772 NKRSRLSAAFEGK

>member
-1 MASSVGLDN
+1 MASSVGLDD
-10 ADARASFDDFVAAF
+10 ADAPASFDDFVAAF
-24 AGAVSLRAARVAGG
+24 AGAVSLRAARVASG
-38 GARAPAPPG
+38 GARALAPPG

-146 AAGGLFAGVSA
+146 AAGGLFVGVSA

-170 GTTASRFSLQ
+170 GTAASRRE

-195 FRSSNKTHNS
+195 FRSFRSSNLSNKTHNP
-205 NKTHDLKPVVSARES
+205 KPVVSARES

-316 RRALVAGSAASF
+316 RRALVAGAAASF
-328 GAAERSVRRLTF
+328 GAAERSARRLTF
-340 GTHGFG
+340 GTHSFG

-363 RVNRSLDALCEKNAT
+363 RVNRSLDALCEKNAK
-378 AARPASARLF
+378 AARPASARLS
-388 SRSFSGAARVP
+388 SRPFSGAARVP
-399 VEARARPRAF
+399 VEARARQRAF
-409 AEEDSTMDLSAADL
+409 AEEDSTMDFSAADL

-458 AETPGDDARRATSSE
+458 AETLGDDARRATSSE
-473 GRRAS
+473 GRRVS
-478 VDSPVDAASSE
+478 VDS
-489 DARRRETSETGL
+489 
-501 EKLLTKDARIPRCAF
+501 
-516 PLEPAFV
+516 AFV
-523 DARRLAVWRAEFNA
+523 DAQRLAVWRAEFNA

-578 ETAGGEDGDFDV
+578 ETAGGEDVRDV

-728 AARAEGRGSRRAGVE
+728 AVSKYRAGVPR

-753 RVTSRE
+753 RVTSRA
-759 GLVCEGKRNHSAE
+759 GLACEGKKNPSAE
-772 NTRSRLSAAFEGK
+772 NKRSRLSAAFEGK

>member
-146 AAGGLFAGVSA
+146 AAGGLFVGVSA

-195 FRSSNKTHNS
+195 FRSSNLS
-205 NKTHDLKPVVSARES
+205 NKTHNPKPVVSARES

-458 AETPGDDARRATSSE
+458 AETPGDDARRAKDDESTE

-478 VDSPVDAASSE
+478 VDSPSAASSE
-489 DARRRETSETGL
+489 DAQ
-501 EKLLTKDARIPRCAF
+501 
-516 PLEPAFV
+516 
-523 DARRLAVWRAEFNA
+523 RLAVWRAEFNA

-578 ETAGGEDGDFDV
+578 ETARTCEDGDFDV

>member
-146 AAGGLFAGVSA
+146 AAGGLFVGVSA

-195 FRSSNKTHNS
+195 FRSSNLS
-205 NKTHDLKPVVSARES
+205 NKTHNPKPVVSARES

-458 AETPGDDARRATSSE
+458 AETPGDDARRAKDDESTE

-478 VDSPVDAASSE
+478 VDSPSAASSE
-489 DARRRETSETGL
+489 DAQ
-501 EKLLTKDARIPRCAF
+501 
-516 PLEPAFV
+516 
-523 DARRLAVWRAEFNA
+523 RLAVWRAEFNA

-578 ETAGGEDGDFDV
+578 ETARTCEDGDFDV

-613 KPIAQPVPVRKE
+613 QKPIAQPVPVRKE

-728 AARAEGRGSRRAGVE
+728 AVSKGAEGLFRAGVE

-759 GLVCEGKRNHSAE
+759 GLVCEGKRNHSAT

>member
-10 ADARASFDDFVAAF
+10 PDAEASFDDFVAAF

-102 VVFAKTR
+102 VVFAKSR

-146 AAGGLFAGVSA
+146 AAGGLFVGVSA

-195 FRSSNKTHNS
+195 FRSSNLSSKTHNP
-205 NKTHDLKPVVSARES
+205 KPKPVVSARES

-269 VRSCHAREADALE
+269 VRSCHARESDALD

-399 VEARARPRAF
+399 VEARARPRVF
-409 AEEDSTMDLSAADL
+409 AEEDSTMDLSAADP

-458 AETPGDDARRATSSE
+458 AETPGDDVRRATSSE

-478 VDSPVDAASSE
+478 VDLPSAASSE

-501 EKLLTKDARIPRCAF
+501 EKPDARIPRCAF

-523 DARRLAVWRAEFNA
+523 DAQRLAVWRAEFNA
-537 HDARK
+537 HDPRK

-578 ETAGGEDGDFDV
+578 ETARTCEDVRDV
-590 DFEAFARFAAALEA
+590 DFGAFARFAAALEA

-728 AARAEGRGSRRAGVE
+728 AVSKGAEGRGSRRAGVE

>member
-1 MASSVGLDN
+1 M
-10 ADARASFDDFVAAF
+10 
-24 AGAVSLRAARVAGG
+24 
-38 GARAPAPPG
+38 
-47 RASAKRLRDVFS
+47 
-59 SACVDFDSAK
+59 K
-69 KRSNANTLALPQ
+69 KRRILWGWSTGGPPKALP
-81 WRRLCLGS
+81 
-89 GFVARKFPASAAD
+89 
-102 VVFAKTR
+102 
-109 RAGERELR
+109 RELTYHPTLQSIVQSPV
-117 AEDFASALACV
+117 AELDELH
-128 AAETGKTF
+128 EK
-136 ESVVDAAAKC
+136 VV
-146 AAGGLFAGVSA
+146 
-157 GAPAARSERRAAA
+157 
-170 GTTASRFSLQ
+170 
-180 TFQRNGVRASLDDRS
+180 
-195 FRSSNKTHNS
+195 
-205 NKTHDLKPVVSARES
+205 
-220 FPPARSFSSAAPES
+220 
-234 EALDAALSRP
+234 
-244 RAEDFDKGDVD
+244 
-255 GDGLLTPEELAGVL
+255 
-269 VRSCHAREADALE
+269 
-282 LVRVCFGD
+282 
-290 VDLDKDGRVCFDE
+290 
-303 YRAFCKKA
+303 
-311 KRVLR
+311 
-316 RRALVAGSAASF
+316 
-328 GAAERSVRRLTF
+328 
-340 GTHGFG
+340 
-346 SARSAS
+346 
-352 RETRTHRPASA
+352 
-363 RVNRSLDALCEKNAT
+363 
-378 AARPASARLF
+378 
-388 SRSFSGAARVP
+388 
-399 VEARARPRAF
+399 
-409 AEEDSTMDLSAADL
+409 AEEDSTMDFSAADL

-458 AETPGDDARRATSSE
+458 AETLGDDARRATSSE
-473 GRRAS
+473 GRRVS
-478 VDSPVDAASSE
+478 VDS
-489 DARRRETSETGL
+489 
-501 EKLLTKDARIPRCAF
+501 
-516 PLEPAFV
+516 AFV
-523 DARRLAVWRAEFNA
+523 DAQRLAVWRAEFNA

-578 ETAGGEDGDFDV
+578 ETAGGEDVRDV

-728 AARAEGRGSRRAGVE
+728 AVSKYRAGVPR

-753 RVTSRE
+753 RVTSRA
-759 GLVCEGKRNHSAE
+759 GLACEGKKNPSAE
-772 NTRSRLSAAFEGK
+772 NKRSRLSAAFEGK
-785 A
+785 ARRDF

>member
-146 AAGGLFAGVSA
+146 AAGGLFVGVSA

-170 GTTASRFSLQ
+170 GTTASRRE

-195 FRSSNKTHNS
+195 FRSSNLS
-205 NKTHDLKPVVSARES
+205 NKTHNPKPVVSARES

-423 SAADLTSLDLTVDE
+423 TSLDLTVDE

-458 AETPGDDARRATSSE
+458 AETPGDDARRAKDDESTE

-478 VDSPVDAASSE
+478 VDSPSAASSE
-489 DARRRETSETGL
+489 DAQ
-501 EKLLTKDARIPRCAF
+501 
-516 PLEPAFV
+516 
-523 DARRLAVWRAEFNA
+523 RLAVWRAEFNA

-578 ETAGGEDGDFDV
+578 ETARTCEDGDFDV

-613 KPIAQPVPVRKE
+613 QKPNSIAQPVPVRKE

-728 AARAEGRGSRRAGVE
+728 AVSKGAEGLFRAGVE

-759 GLVCEGKRNHSAE
+759 GLVCEGKRNHSAT

>member
-146 AAGGLFAGVSA
+146 AAGGLFVGVSA

-195 FRSSNKTHNS
+195 FRSSNLS
-205 NKTHDLKPVVSARES
+205 NKTHNPKPVVSARES

-458 AETPGDDARRATSSE
+458 AETPGDDARRAKDDESTE

-478 VDSPVDAASSE
+478 VDSPSAASSE
-489 DARRRETSETGL
+489 DAQ
-501 EKLLTKDARIPRCAF
+501 
-516 PLEPAFV
+516 
-523 DARRLAVWRAEFNA
+523 RLAVWRAEFNA

-728 AARAEGRGSRRAGVE
+728 AARAEGLFRAGVE

>member
-1 MASSVGLDN
+1 MASSVGLDD
-10 ADARASFDDFVAAF
+10 ADAPASFDDFVAAF
-24 AGAVSLRAARVAGG
+24 AGAVSLRAARVASG
-38 GARAPAPPG
+38 GARALAPPG

-146 AAGGLFAGVSA
+146 AAGGLFVGVSA

-170 GTTASRFSLQ
+170 GTAASRRE

-195 FRSSNKTHNS
+195 FRSFRSSNLSNKTHNP
-205 NKTHDLKPVVSARES
+205 KPVVSARES

-316 RRALVAGSAASF
+316 RRALVAGAAASF

-340 GTHGFG
+340 GTHSFG

-363 RVNRSLDALCEKNAT
+363 RVNRSLDALCEKNAK
-378 AARPASARLF
+378 AARPASARLS
-388 SRSFSGAARVP
+388 SRPFSGAARVP
-399 VEARARPRAF
+399 VEARARQRAF
-409 AEEDSTMDLSAADL
+409 AEEDSTMDFSAADL

-458 AETPGDDARRATSSE
+458 AETLGDDARRATSSE
-473 GRRAS
+473 GRRVS
-478 VDSPVDAASSE
+478 VDS
-489 DARRRETSETGL
+489 
-501 EKLLTKDARIPRCAF
+501 
-516 PLEPAFV
+516 AFV
-523 DARRLAVWRAEFNA
+523 DAQRLAVWRAEFNA

-578 ETAGGEDGDFDV
+578 ETAGGEDVRDV

-706 LAAGHLGLDFE
+706 LAAGHLSLI
-717 TAAARVAAGAE
+717 
-728 AARAEGRGSRRAGVE
+728 
-743 TNEDG
+743 
-748 KENVF
+748 
-753 RVTSRE
+753 
-759 GLVCEGKRNHSAE
+759 HI
-772 NTRSRLSAAFEGK
+772 
-785 A
+785 

>member
-1 MASSVGLDN
+1 MASSVGLDD
-10 ADARASFDDFVAAF
+10 ADAPASFDDFVAAF
-24 AGAVSLRAARVAGG
+24 AGAVSLRAARVASG
-38 GARAPAPPG
+38 GARALAPPG

-146 AAGGLFAGVSA
+146 AAGGLFVGVSA

-170 GTTASRFSLQ
+170 GTAASRRE

-195 FRSSNKTHNS
+195 FRSFRSSNLSNKTHNP
-205 NKTHDLKPVVSARES
+205 KPVVSARES
-220 FPPARSFSSAAPES
+220 FTPARSFSSAAPES

-316 RRALVAGSAASF
+316 RRALVAGAAASF

-340 GTHGFG
+340 GTHSFG

-363 RVNRSLDALCEKNAT
+363 RVNRSLDALCEKNAK
-378 AARPASARLF
+378 AARPASARLS
-388 SRSFSGAARVP
+388 SRPFSGAARVP
-399 VEARARPRAF
+399 VEARARQRAF
-409 AEEDSTMDLSAADL
+409 AEEDSTMDFSAADL

-458 AETPGDDARRATSSE
+458 AETLGDDARRATSSE
-473 GRRAS
+473 GRRVS
-478 VDSPVDAASSE
+478 VDS
-489 DARRRETSETGL
+489 
-501 EKLLTKDARIPRCAF
+501 
-516 PLEPAFV
+516 AFV
-523 DARRLAVWRAEFNA
+523 DAQRLAVWRAEFNA

-578 ETAGGEDGDFDV
+578 ETAGGEDVRDV

-728 AARAEGRGSRRAGVE
+728 AVSKYRAGVPR

-753 RVTSRE
+753 RVTSRA
-759 GLVCEGKRNHSAE
+759 GLACEGKKNPSAE
-772 NTRSRLSAAFEGK
+772 NKRSRLSAAFEGK
-785 A
+785 ARRDF

>member
-146 AAGGLFAGVSA
+146 AAGGLFVGVSA

-195 FRSSNKTHNS
+195 FRSSNLS
-205 NKTHDLKPVVSARES
+205 NKTHNPKPVVSARES

-458 AETPGDDARRATSSE
+458 AETPGDDARRAKDDESTE

-478 VDSPVDAASSE
+478 VDSPSAASSE
-489 DARRRETSETGL
+489 
-501 EKLLTKDARIPRCAF
+501 
-516 PLEPAFV
+516 

-578 ETAGGEDGDFDV
+578 ETARTCEDGDFDV

-613 KPIAQPVPVRKE
+613 QKPIAQPVPVRKE

-728 AARAEGRGSRRAGVE
+728 AVSKGAEGLFRKEGVE

-759 GLVCEGKRNHSAE
+759 GLVCEGKRNHSAT

>member
-1 MASSVGLDN
+1 MASSVGLDD
-10 ADARASFDDFVAAF
+10 ADAPVSFDDFVAAF
-24 AGAVSLRAARVAGG
+24 AGAVSLRVARVAGG
-38 GARAPAPPG
+38 GARALAPPG

-146 AAGGLFAGVSA
+146 AAGGLFVGVSA

-170 GTTASRFSLQ
+170 GTAASRRE

-195 FRSSNKTHNS
+195 FRSSNLS
-205 NKTHDLKPVVSARES
+205 NKTHNPKPVVSARES

-316 RRALVAGSAASF
+316 RRALVAGAAASF

-340 GTHGFG
+340 GTHSFG

-363 RVNRSLDALCEKNAT
+363 RVNRSLDALCEKNAK
-378 AARPASARLF
+378 AARPASARLL
-388 SRSFSGAARVP
+388 SRPFSGAARVP
-399 VEARARPRAF
+399 VEARARQRAF
-409 AEEDSTMDLSAADL
+409 AEEDSTMDFSAADL

-458 AETPGDDARRATSSE
+458 AETLGDDARRATSSE
-473 GRRAS
+473 GRRVS
-478 VDSPVDAASSE
+478 VDS
-489 DARRRETSETGL
+489 
-501 EKLLTKDARIPRCAF
+501 
-516 PLEPAFV
+516 AFV
-523 DARRLAVWRAEFNA
+523 DAQRLAVWRAEFNA

-578 ETAGGEDGDFDV
+578 ETAGGEDVRDV

-728 AARAEGRGSRRAGVE
+728 AARAEGLFRAGVE
-743 TNEDG
+743 TNKDG

-753 RVTSRE
+753 RVTSRA
-759 GLVCEGKRNHSAE
+759 GLACEGKKNPSAE
-772 NTRSRLSAAFEGK
+772 NKRSRLSAAFEGK

>member
-1 MASSVGLDN
+1 VASSVGLDN

-146 AAGGLFAGVSA
+146 AAGGLFVGVSA

-195 FRSSNKTHNS
+195 FRSSNLS
-205 NKTHDLKPVVSARES
+205 NKTHNPKPVVSARES

-458 AETPGDDARRATSSE
+458 AETPGDDARRAKDDESTE

-478 VDSPVDAASSE
+478 VDSPSAASSE
-489 DARRRETSETGL
+489 DAQ
-501 EKLLTKDARIPRCAF
+501 
-516 PLEPAFV
+516 
-523 DARRLAVWRAEFNA
+523 RLAVWRAEFNA

-578 ETAGGEDGDFDV
+578 ETARTCEDGDFDV

-613 KPIAQPVPVRKE
+613 KPNSIAQPVPVRKE

-759 GLVCEGKRNHSAE
+759 GLVCEGKRNHSAT

>member
-10 ADARASFDDFVAAF
+10 ADAPASFDDFVAAF

-146 AAGGLFAGVSA
+146 AAGGLFVGVSA

-170 GTTASRFSLQ
+170 GTAASRRE

-195 FRSSNKTHNS
+195 FRSSNLS
-205 NKTHDLKPVVSARES
+205 NKTHNPKPVVSARES

-363 RVNRSLDALCEKNAT
+363 RVNRSLDALCEKNAK
-378 AARPASARLF
+378 AARPASARLS
-388 SRSFSGAARVP
+388 SRPFSGAARVP

-437 AFIADERDV
+437 AFIADERDA

-473 GRRAS
+473 GQRAS
-478 VDSPVDAASSE
+478 VDSPSVASSE

-501 EKLLTKDARIPRCAF
+501 EKPDARIPRRAF
-516 PLEPAFV
+516 PLEPAFA
-523 DARRLAVWRAEFNA
+523 DARRLATWRAEFNA

-578 ETAGGEDGDFDV
+578 ETAGGEDARDV

-728 AARAEGRGSRRAGVE
+728 AARAEGLFRAGVE

-759 GLVCEGKRNHSAE
+759 GLVCEGRRNHSAE